1 MSRRLKIGCAVMVVL
16 IALGI
21 VIPLK
26 FLRGRVV
33 EVEVEPVERA
43 DIDETVTAV
52 PVAGQPAGVVK
63 PDEVKVIPKVGGE
76 LMALLVEEGDRV
88 EQGQVVA
95 YLDPRSLDSE
105 LRQARAAAAAASAR
119 VASAAADLSAA
130 PARAT
135 TAVDETRAAVDQAVA
150 NYRTA
155 LRGAREEEIER
166 ARQSVVQAEKS
177 LEEAKA
183 DLATLER
190 GARLEEIASAEA
202 ALEQAQAQAESSRA
216 QLELIEA
223 GPRPE
228 EVAQAQAALNE
239 AESQLALR
247 QKELESQKKL
257 AEGGYIAGNTLKAA
271 QTAYDAAVAGRD
283 TARERLALA
292 KNPYRPEEVKQA
304 EAEYRRAKAQVEGAE
319 HDLKLLRNRT
329 TPEELAAARARR
341 GAAESRLK
349 AARAD
354 LELAENR
361 TTPEE
366 LDSAEASVRQARA
379 SARRAEANRVSVQE
393 QELQV
398 AELQAGLRQ
407 AQAAL
412 DQAAERA
419 GYTTIQAPID
429 GVVTR
434 INVEEG
440 EYVQGGAVPLPS
452 AEIAMLV
459 VTSTEGMWVEANI
472 DEADIHKV
480 EVGQEAVI
488 ILSDNTEVPGRV
500 HQVSPSVRLVQGELR
515 TFAVEIAVDKPT
527 SRLRSGMSV
536 WVDVVVKSTKDAV
549 SVPTFAIFEDKEGK
563 EFVYLLKD
571 NKAKKRAVTK
581 GAEGI
586 ERVEITEGVK
596 VGDTVITSLEAKG
609 LRDGARLKVAK
620 EDEEGE
626 DTEDAEDEEAE
637 GPSGSVSVE
646 VGE

>member
-1 MSRRLKIGCAVMVVL
+1 MSRRLKIGCVVMVVL

-26 FLRGRVV
+26 FLRGRIV
-33 EVEVEPVERA
+33 EVETEPVERA
-43 DIDETVTAV
+43 DIDETVAAV

-63 PDEVKVIPKVGGE
+63 PEEVKIIPRLGGE

-105 LRQARAAAAAASAR
+105 LRQARAAADAASAR

-135 TAVDETRAAVDQAVA
+135 TAVDEARAAVDQAVA

-166 ARQSVVQAEKS
+166 ARQAAVQADKS

-190 GARLEEIASAEA
+190 GARPEEIASGEA
-202 ALEQAQAQAESSRA
+202 ALEQAKAQAETSRA
-216 QLELIEA
+216 QLDLIEA

-228 EVAQAQAALNE
+228 DVGQAEAALKE
-239 AESQLALR
+239 AESQLSLR
-247 QKELESQKKL
+247 RKELESQKKL

-271 QTAYDAAVAGRD
+271 QTAYDGALANRDAAK
-283 TARERLALA
+283 ERLALA
-292 KNPYRPEEVKQA
+292 RNPYRPEEVKQA
-304 EAEYRRAKAQVEGAE
+304 QADYRRARAQVDRAKS
-319 HDLKLLRNRT
+319 DLELLRTRT

-341 GAAESRLK
+341 DAAESRLK

-379 SARRAEANRVSVQE
+379 AARRAEANRVSVQQ
-393 QELQV
+393 QELQLT
-398 AELQAGLRQ
+398 ELQAGLRQ
-407 AQAAL
+407 AHAAL

-459 VTSTEGMWVEANI
+459 VTSTQGMWIEANI
-472 DEADIHKV
+472 DEADIDKV
-480 EVGQEAVI
+480 KVDQEAVI
-488 ILSDNTEVPGRV
+488 ILSDNSEVPGHV
-500 HQVSPSVRLVQGELR
+500 HRVSPSVRLVQGDVR
-515 TFAVEIAVDKPT
+515 TFAVEIAVEKPT
-527 SRLRSGMSV
+527 GKLRSGMSV
-536 WVDVVVKSTKDAV
+536 EVDIVVKSTEDAV
-549 SVPTFAIFEDKEGK
+549 SVPTFAVFEDKEGSD
-563 EFVYLLKD
+563 FVYVVKD
-571 NKAKKRAVTK
+571 SKAEKRAVTK

-586 ERVEITEGVK
+586 ERTQITEGVQ
-596 VGDTVITSLEAKG
+596 VGDMVITSLEAKG
-609 LRDGARLKVAK
+609 LRDRAKVK
-620 EDEEGE
+620 VRKEEDEDKKPEVEGAKG
-626 DTEDAEDEEAE
+626 TVTV
-637 GPSGSVSVE
+637 G

>member
-1 MSRRLKIGCAVMVVL
+1 MSRRLKIGCIVLIVL
-16 IALGI
+16 IASGI

-26 FLRGRVV
+26 FIRGRTV
-33 EVEVEPVERA
+33 EVDTEAVERA

-63 PDEVKVIPKVGGE
+63 PDEVKVIPKLGGE

-88 EQGQVVA
+88 EQGQIVA

-105 LRQARAAAAAASAR
+105 LRQARAATDAAQSR
-119 VASAAADLSAA
+119 VASAAADLSATPKRVDA
-130 PARAT
+130 SIDEARAG
-135 TAVDETRAAVDQAVA
+135 VDQAVA

-166 ARQSVVQAEKS
+166 AREAAVQAEKS

-190 GARLEEIASAEA
+190 GARPEEIASAEA
-202 ALEQAQAQAESSRA
+202 ALEQAEAQEEVSRA
-216 QLELIEA
+216 QLELIQA

-228 EVAQAQAALNE
+228 DVAQAQAALNE

-247 QKELESQKKL
+247 RKELDSQRKL
-257 AEGGYIAGNTLKAA
+257 AEGGYIAGNALKAA
-271 QTAYDAAVAGRD
+271 ETAYEAALANRDAAK
-283 TARERLALA
+283 ERLALA
-292 KNPYRPEEVKQA
+292 KSPYRPEEVRQA
-304 EAEYRRAKAQVEGAE
+304 EADHRRAKAQVDRAE
-319 HDLKLLRNRT
+319 HDLKLVRNRT

-341 GAAESRLK
+341 DAAASRLK

-354 LELAENR
+354 LKLAENR

-366 LDSAEASVRQARA
+366 LASAEASVRQAKA
-379 SARRAEANRVSVQE
+379 TARRTEADRVTVRQRE
-393 QELQV
+393 VQV

-419 GYTTIQAPID
+419 GYTTINAPID
-429 GVVTR
+429 GIVTR

-459 VTSTEGMWVEANI
+459 ITSTEGMWVEANI
-472 DEADIHKV
+472 DEADIDKV
-480 EVGQEAVI
+480 EVDQEANI
-488 ILSDNTEVPGRV
+488 ILRDNSELPGRV
-500 HQVSPSVRLVQGELR
+500 HQVSPSVRLAQGDVR
-515 TFAVEIAVDKPT
+515 TFAVEIAVEQPT
-527 SRLRSGMSV
+527 RKLRSGMSV
-536 WVDVVVKSTKDAV
+536 EVDVIVKSTKDAV
-549 SVPTFAIFEDKEGK
+549 SVPAFAVFEDKKGK
-563 EFVYLLKD
+563 EFVYLLEEG
-571 NKAKKRAVTK
+571 KAKKQAVTK

-586 ERVEITEGVK
+586 ERVEITEGVEL
-596 VGDTVITSLEAKG
+596 GDMVITSLEAKG
-609 LRDGARLKVAK
+609 LRDGAKVKVRKEEGEGEQAEEEA
-620 EDEEGE
+620 EDEEG
-626 DTEDAEDEEAE
+626 
-637 GPSGSVSVE
+637 PKGSVSVG